1 MRLNTKERSMIV
13 TRANLSVVAMAVIF
27 ALVGSR
33 FSIADEVP
41 TYNLSPSCRAETAT
55 AAGDKSCM
63 KDEQGAREILV
74 KQWSEFAP
82 TDRATCARVEEAG
95 GAPSY
100 VELLTCLQTA
110 KAARKSPAS

>member
-1 MRLNTKERSMIV
+1 MTV
-13 TRANLSVVAMAVIF
+13 TRTNCAVVLLAAAF
-27 ALVGSR
+27 ALIGGGPS
-33 FSIADEVP
+33 SADEVP

-55 AAGDKSCM
+55 AAGDKNCM
-63 KDEQGAREILV
+63 KDEQSARAILV

-82 TDRATCARVEEAG
+82 TDRSTCARVEEAG

>member
-1 MRLNTKERSMIV
+1 MIF
-13 TRANLSVVAMAVIF
+13 TRANLAIVMMAATF
-27 ALVGSR
+27 ALVGGRS
-33 FSIADEVP
+33 SSADEVP

-55 AAGDKSCM
+55 AASDKSCM
-63 KDEQGAREILV
+63 KDEQAAREILL

-82 TDRATCARVEEAG
+82 TDRTTCARVEEAG

>member
-1 MRLNTKERSMIV
+1 MII
-13 TRANLSVVAMAVIF
+13 TRVNLAIIVMAATF
-27 ALVGSR
+27 ALISGRS
-33 FSIADEVP
+33 SSADEVP

-55 AAGDKSCM
+55 AASDKSCL
-63 KDEQGAREILV
+63 KDEQAAREILV

-82 TDRATCARVEEAG
+82 TERATCTRVEEAG